1 MTYNSFSTRVHGR
14 KNGERHLFSS
24 LPLSS
29 CSGDTRGKRLSVLFF
44 RSSRKSILPIA
55 VAFVFALAI
64 PANIHAQGG
73 RGGRGGPPPIP
84 KAAAPF
90 DPSGYWTSIVT
101 EDWHVRMLVATK
113 GDFGSGPNA
122 EELPFGGGGSIPY
135 TAEGKKL
142 ALAWDPAKDEAEGNQ
157 CKAYG
162 AAGIMRLPGHLH
174 ITWQDD
180 YTLKMDIDAGNQTR
194 LFKFKR
200 PTQPGQAATATEPA
214 GEPSLQ
220 GNSVAE
226 WIILGGRGDWSRGG
240 NLKVVTTNLKP
251 GYFWK
256 NGMVYSGK
264 LTLTEHY
271 RYQKEP
277 NGDEWLNFSQQADD
291 PQYLTEPWIITYHYK
306 KLPDASRWHPA
317 ACTVK

>member
-1 MTYNSFSTRVHGR
+1 M
-14 KNGERHLFSS
+14 
-24 LPLSS
+24 
-29 CSGDTRGKRLSVLFF
+29 
-44 RSSRKSILPIA
+44 LPIA
-55 VAFVFALAI
+55 CGLLFALAI
-64 PANIHAQGG
+64 PASIHAQGG
-73 RGGRGGPPPIP
+73 RGGRGGPPPVP

-90 DPSGYWTSIVT
+90 DPTGYWTSVVT
-101 EDWHVRMLVATK
+101 EDWHVRMLVAPK
-113 GDFGSGPNA
+113 GDFGSGPDA
-122 EELPFGGGGSIPY
+122 EGLPFGGGGSIPY

-162 AAGIMRLPGHLH
+162 AAGVMRLPGHLH

-194 LFKFKR
+194 VFHFRR
-200 PTQPGQAATATEPA
+200 PAQPGQTATAPEPP

-226 WIILGGRGDWSRGG
+226 WVILGGRGDWSRGG

-256 NGMVYSGK
+256 NGMVYSGR
-264 LTLTEHY
+264 LTLTEHF

-277 NGDEWLNFSQQADD
+277 NGDEWLNFSQMAED

-306 KLPDASRWHPA
+306 KLPDASKWSPA
-317 ACTVK
+317 ACTVR